1 MSYEVVWTRR
11 KYDLMCVEG
20 MLSDEDAKILE
31 LHIRRKSL
39 LEIATELNYSDVDPI
54 NDAINRLKI
63 IYDELQKEYP
73 DILSPRSKSVYSKRS
88 KKPI

>member
-11 KYDLMCVEG
+11 KYDLMCNEG
-20 MLSDEDAKILE
+20 MLSEEDAKILD

-39 LEIATELNYSDVDPI
+39 QEIALELHYTDVDPI

-73 DILSPRSKSVYSKRS
+73 DILSPRMKSVYSKRS